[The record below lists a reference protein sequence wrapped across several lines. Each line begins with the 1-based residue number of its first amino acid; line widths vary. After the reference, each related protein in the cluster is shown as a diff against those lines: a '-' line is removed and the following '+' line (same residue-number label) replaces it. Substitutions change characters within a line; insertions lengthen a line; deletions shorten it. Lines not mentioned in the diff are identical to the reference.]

1 MQADRI
7 AGSGGTRAWQLTRGG
22 SGYRHLAV
30 EVDGSGLEVRTNGN
44 GNNRP
49 NRSVSSWART
59 VGPGAAAA
67 HQDSMLSEPRAQTA
81 DDFQVLVAAHRAG
94 LWRVAYRLTGNRDD
108 AEDLLQESLI
118 EAFQA
123 FGRFQMGTAFERW
136 VYRIMTRTFIDK
148 FRRRK
153 RLGSVPLEEISR
165 HGQMSQLADFS
176 MDPQQISERTEWSE
190 PVQAALSRLA
200 PAFRAVVIMCDA
212 EGLSYEEASRVLACP
227 MGTVRSR
234 LHRARDQLRSWLRP
248 VLRPMRGG

>member
-1 MQADRI
+1 
-7 AGSGGTRAWQLTRGG
+7 
-22 SGYRHLAV
+22 
-30 EVDGSGLEVRTNGN
+30 
-44 GNNRP
+44 
-49 NRSVSSWART
+49 
-59 VGPGAAAA
+59 
-67 HQDSMLSEPRAQTA
+67 MLSEPRAQTA